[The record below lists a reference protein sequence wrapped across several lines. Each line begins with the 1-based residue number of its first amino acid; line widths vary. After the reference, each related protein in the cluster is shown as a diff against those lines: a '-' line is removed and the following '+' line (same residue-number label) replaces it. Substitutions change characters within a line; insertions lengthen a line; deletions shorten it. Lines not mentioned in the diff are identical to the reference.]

1 MTAKNIFL
9 LGSMVFLLSACGGS
23 EESPTQEAIQSPT
36 AEVIPP
42 TVTSYIN
49 LAGVIASNQT
59 KSTKVLGA
67 VTSSRGV
74 VGASLANTRANI
86 VFSQTNDTVQGNVS
100 FLLEASDTDGIAE
113 VNLVL
118 PSVNKSISLC
128 SSDCGFDY
136 EKSIIGLSPALYGV
150 TPGEIRLEIWITD
163 TLNNQALADAI
174 TFNWQPYQIEGVT
187 AQRDEDNINLS
198 WQANP
203 ELNRYNVYI
212 ATQAGVTSTN
222 INELE

>member
-23 EESPTQEAIQSPT
+23 EESPAQETIQSPTAEVIPPTPT

-86 VFSQTNDTVQGNVS
+86 VFSQTNETVQGNVS

-163 TLNNQALADAI
+163 TLNNQVLADAI

-187 AQRDEDNINLS
+187 AQRDEDNINL
-198 WQANP
+198 
-203 ELNRYNVYI
+203 
-212 ATQAGVTSTN
+212 
-222 INELE
+222 

>member
-23 EESPTQEAIQSPT
+23 EESPAQETIQSPT
-36 AEVIPP
+36 AEVVTP

-59 KSTKVLGA
+59 KNTKVLGA

-74 VGASLANTRANI
+74 VGSSIANTRANI
-86 VFSQTNDTVQGNVS
+86 VFSQTNETVQGNVS

-150 TPGEIRLEIWITD
+150 TQE
-163 TLNNQALADAI
+163 
-174 TFNWQPYQIEGVT
+174 
-187 AQRDEDNINLS
+187 
-198 WQANP
+198 
-203 ELNRYNVYI
+203 RY
-212 ATQAGVTSTN
+212 A
-222 INELE
+222 

>member
-1 MTAKNIFL
+1 
-9 LGSMVFLLSACGGS
+9 
-23 EESPTQEAIQSPT
+23 
-36 AEVIPP
+36 
-42 TVTSYIN
+42 
-49 LAGVIASNQT
+49 
-59 KSTKVLGA
+59 
-67 VTSSRGV
+67 
-74 VGASLANTRANI
+74 
-86 VFSQTNDTVQGNVS
+86 
-100 FLLEASDTDGIAE
+100 

-128 SSDCGFDY
+128 SSDCGVDY
-136 EKSIIGLSPALYGV
+136 EKSIIGLNPALYGA

-212 ATQAGVTSTN
+212 ATQAGVSSTN
-222 INELE
+222 INELENGQQF